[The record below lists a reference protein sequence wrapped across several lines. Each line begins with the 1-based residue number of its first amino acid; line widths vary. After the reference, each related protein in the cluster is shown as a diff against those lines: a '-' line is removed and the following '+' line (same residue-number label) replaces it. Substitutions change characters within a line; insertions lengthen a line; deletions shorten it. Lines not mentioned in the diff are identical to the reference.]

1 MPPTPTEGEKPAVS
15 QKFIVVA
22 NQKFYIVTCALMFLK
37 FLGDYLNFLDQL
49 PGFES
54 EVAHRLVEIV
64 HVFNSRTCQM
74 ILGGGA
80 LAISGLKAIKTRH
93 LGNPTTFFEFLTQQL
108 NKKLKKW

>member
-1 MPPTPTEGEKPAVS
+1 
-15 QKFIVVA
+15 
-22 NQKFYIVTCALMFLK
+22 MFLK